1 MGRLAIFIERYS
13 ISGSFELDSLLRF
26 KDAGERRG
34 HDVSYI
40 FRPELRHITRYDAVF
55 IRATT
60 DPLNAS
66 YVASRVAEMHGIPVI
81 DDSRS
86 ILVCCDKIW
95 MYQLLQKRG
104 VAIPRTVFLN
114 RSEVNELRAV
124 ALFRELGPKIV
135 LKAPD
140 SSFSSHVEKVESPAE
155 FVEIGERFL
164 RRSDRILAQ
173 EFVKS
178 LFDWRV
184 GVLGGK
190 PLFACRYII
199 PEETFKIMAVVDGK
213 LRLCWTEG
221 VALDAAP
228 PEVVKLAVDAANA
241 IGEGLYGVDL
251 KQVDGRTVVIEV
263 NDNPTINAGL
273 EDLYAPDLYDR
284 IVAHLLEERRPR
296 RPAKRG

>member
-40 FRPELRHITRYDAVF
+40 FRPELKLLTRYDALF

-66 YVASRVAEMHGIPVI
+66 FVASRIAEMHGIPVI

-86 ILVCCDKIW
+86 ILICCDKIH
-95 MYQLLQKRG
+95 MYRRLVARG
-104 VAIPRTVFLN
+104 VDIPRTEYLT
-114 RSEVNELRAV
+114 RDAITTQRAEE
-124 ALFRELGPKIV
+124 LFRELGPKLV

-140 SSFSSHVEKVESPAE
+140 SAFSSHVEKVETPDE
-155 FVEIGERFL
+155 FVDVGERFL
-164 RRSDRILAQ
+164 RRSDRIVVQ
-173 EFVKS
+173 EFLKS
-178 LFDWRV
+178 AFDWRV
-184 GVLGGK
+184 GVLAGK
-190 PLFACRYII
+190 PLYVCRYVI
-199 PEETFKIMAVVDGK
+199 PDETFKIMAVVDGQ
-213 LRLCWTEG
+213 LRVCRTEG
-221 VALDAAP
+221 VPIPEAP
-228 PEVVKLAVDAANA
+228 PEVVATAVAAANA

-251 KQVDGRTVVIEV
+251 KQVNGRTVVIEV

-273 EDLYAPDLYDR
+273 EDQFAPDIYDR
-284 IVAHLLEERRPR
+284 IVANLLEERRPR
-296 RPAKRG
+296 HAATRG